1 MSPSPDAA
9 IFAALAAE
17 APPAPNA
24 ADLALELTEE
34 VRALTRLLREATET
48 LRAPPAPGSAARL
61 AGLLAAAEETAQ
73 RQGEA
78 TLALLRQL
86 GARRSAA

>member
-1 MSPSPDAA
+1 MPPSPDAA

-17 APPAPNA
+17 APPAPDA

-34 VRALTRLLREATET
+34 VRALTRLLREATQT

-61 AGLLAAAEETAQ
+61 AGLLAAAEEAAQ
-73 RQGEA
+73 RQAEA
-78 TLALLRQL
+78 TAGLLRQL
-86 GARRSAA
+86 SRERRAA